1 MAIDFYEL
9 GRKTGAKTAE
19 GQKSNFEALTGG
31 LTNTIDDMIKASQL
45 KTATLQAA
53 MPQGIPIDKV
63 PEELRA
69 KATAFLTENKKA
81 YTDASKV
88 IASGINPQSQRYRD
102 AIETINGVNTKF
114 ENLSTSLEGV
124 ALKRKAALDDPNGY
138 SPSTSKEDR
147 LTWGNLSNGDL
158 YSGMTFNDDGT
169 VNYTNSQG
177 ESKSFADF
185 NVTPQSFEGQN
196 TFLALNDKFTNAKYS
211 GKSDQWSMHAG
222 EAEVTVNALFQKL
235 KPAGQK
241 DMMMGDIGYL
251 EKVTGFKSGTDGYE
265 NAINGILENPND
277 AIAGYKQHM
286 LQTLENNYNAQK
298 GPKSKNNVSESNPY
312 GIPKD
317 GLKLGAPM
325 ANGYRMKVRKDVVEG
340 YINDIKAGRKFEFKN
355 NKYTFVDGQWIENEG
370 GIFRPGE
377 EAPEKI
383 IGSTQE
389 LTDNVF
395 ENGGKYFDGLVTE
408 VEIDPNTGKEKEAE
422 IQQVPG
428 TQSSFSPKINMSFID
443 QDDGD
448 VAAGLQDMMPSAFS
462 SNNPNGYKF
471 SNLKDIGAPWS
482 DPTVDAIGLYDDDGD
497 IVRYPEGH
505 PREGEKVIIYTGG
518 DKERRMKAIADID
531 DVLNTRQFKIK
542 GFGGGGQS
550 SKANDLINKYSN
562 S

>member
-53 MPQGIPIDKV
+53 MPQGIAIDKV

-196 TFLALNDKFTNAKYS
+196 TFLALNDKFTSAKYS

-251 EKVTGFKSGTDGYE
+251 EKVTGFKSGTDEYE

-298 GPKSKNNVSESNPY
+298 GPKAKSGAGGS
-312 GIPKD
+312 GD
-317 GLKLGAPM
+317 G
-325 ANGYRMKVRKDVVEG
+325 
-340 YINDIKAGRKFEFKN
+340 KFGGW
-355 NKYTFVDGQWIENEG
+355 GQQY
-370 GIFRPGE
+370 P
-377 EAPEKI
+377 
-383 IGSTQE
+383 
-389 LTDNVF
+389 
-395 ENGGKYFDGLVTE
+395 VTKGTE
-408 VEIDPNTGKEKEAE
+408 NTGVKKVHH
-422 IQQVPG
+422 I
-428 TQSSFSPKINMSFID
+428 TMSQRRD
-443 QDDGD
+443 KLDN
-448 VAAGLQDMMPSAFS
+448 LQ
-462 SNNPNGYKF
+462 
-471 SNLKDIGAPWS
+471 
-482 DPTVDAIGLYDDDGD
+482 
-497 IVRYPEGH
+497 
-505 PREGEKVIIYTGG
+505 
-518 DKERRMKAIADID
+518 
-531 DVLNTRQFKIK
+531 
-542 GFGGGGQS
+542 GFGGEHGIYEWDPVKKMYKNTLNDKFMSIKDVAELEGLVKPGERAEEVFGDNFEQNKKNKENADQGFATITMLEVDEDDDAAKNLNS
-550 SKANDLINKYSN
+550 HFGLNKKSKYMFAPFSYGPGMGTTKYGMDGVMSPDAYFTDDILLYDPKTNEPYREDGEIVRFKTGENANDEDLQKINKILKGFVQKQAPTTKYDPN
-562 S
+562 K

>member
-53 MPQGIPIDKV
+53 MPQGIAIDKV

-158 YSGMTFNDDGT
+158 YSGMTFNSDGT

-196 TFLALNDKFTNAKYS
+196 TFLALNDKFTSAKYS

-241 DMMMGDIGYL
+241 DMMMGDISYL
-251 EKVTGFKSGTDGYE
+251 EKVTGFKSGTDEYE

-286 LQTLENNYNAQK
+286 LKTLENNYNKQK
-298 GPKSKNNVSESNPY
+298 GPKAKEGDKATGGFTGSQLPGQGYVSGETKAENRLKIDNRSTYGDYDGYYGNYTYRPETDDYTIGEGDDMEILTPFEVSKREGVARPNETAKAFNQVSAPKVLFGTDETFFQQTEEEFITKLEQNYDMSNYIVGEAPD
-312 GIPKD
+312 GILP
-317 GLKLGAPM
+317 
-325 ANGYRMKVRKDVVEG
+325 
-340 YINDIKAGRKFEFKN
+340 
-355 NKYTFVDGQWIENEG
+355 
-370 GIFRPGE
+370 GIF
-377 EAPEKI
+377 
-383 IGSTQE
+383 T
-389 LTDNVF
+389 
-395 ENGGKYFDGLVTE
+395 
-408 VEIDPNTGKEKEAE
+408 
-422 IQQVPG
+422 
-428 TQSSFSPKINMSFID
+428 
-443 QDDGD
+443 
-448 VAAGLQDMMPSAFS
+448 
-462 SNNPNGYKF
+462 
-471 SNLKDIGAPWS
+471 
-482 DPTVDAIGLYDDDGD
+482 
-497 IVRYPEGH
+497 
-505 PREGEKVIIYTGG
+505 
-518 DKERRMKAIADID
+518 D
-531 DVLNTRQFKIK
+531 DVYERVTISDADGKPIFTFRTNIDNPAKRVAEAKRFKKWLDKNKIK
-542 GFGGGGQS
+542 PKSTMPLPVQ
-550 SKANDLINKYSN
+550 
-562 S
+562 

>member
-9 GRKTGAKTAE
+9 GKKTGAKTAE

-124 ALKRKAALDDPNGY
+124 ALKRKAALDDPDGY

-158 YSGMTFNDDGT
+158 YSGMTFNSDGT
-169 VNYTNSQG
+169 VNYTNSKG

-196 TFLALNDKFTNAKYS
+196 TFLALNDKFTSAKYS

-222 EAEVTVNALFQKL
+222 EAEVTINALFQKL

-241 DMMMGDIGYL
+241 DMMMGDIDYL
-251 EKVTGFKSGTDGYE
+251 EKVTGFKSGTDEYE

-286 LQTLENNYNAQK
+286 LKTLENNYNNQK
-298 GPKSKNNVSESNPY
+298 GPKGKKGDKGTDGFTGSQLPGQGYVSGETKAENRLKIDNRATYGDYDGYYGNYTYRPETDDYTIGEGDDMEVLTPFEVSKREGIARSNETAKTFKQVSAPKILFGTDESFFQQTEEEF
-312 GIPKD
+312 IT
-317 GLKLGAPM
+317 KLEQNYDMSNYIVGEAP
-325 ANGYRMKVRKDVVEG
+325 DS
-340 YINDIKAGRKFEFKN
+340 ILP
-355 NKYTFVDGQWIENEG
+355 
-370 GIFRPGE
+370 GIF
-377 EAPEKI
+377 
-383 IGSTQE
+383 
-389 LTDNVF
+389 TDDVY
-395 ENGGKYFDGLVTE
+395 ERVTISDADGKPLFTFRT
-408 VEIDPNTGKEKEAE
+408 EIDNPAKRVAEAKRFKKWLDDNN
-422 IQQVPG
+422 IKPKSTMPLPG
-428 TQSSFSPKINMSFID
+428 Q
-443 QDDGD
+443 
-448 VAAGLQDMMPSAFS
+448 
-462 SNNPNGYKF
+462 
-471 SNLKDIGAPWS
+471 
-482 DPTVDAIGLYDDDGD
+482 
-497 IVRYPEGH
+497 
-505 PREGEKVIIYTGG
+505 
-518 DKERRMKAIADID
+518 
-531 DVLNTRQFKIK
+531 
-542 GFGGGGQS
+542 
-550 SKANDLINKYSN
+550 
-562 S
+562 

>member
-53 MPQGIPIDKV
+53 MPQGIAIDKV

-196 TFLALNDKFTNAKYS
+196 TFLALNDKFTSAKYS

-241 DMMMGDIGYL
+241 DMMMGDISYL
-251 EKVTGFKSGTDGYE
+251 EKVTGFKSGTDEYE

-286 LQTLENNYNAQK
+286 LKTLENNYNKQK
-298 GPKSKNNVSESNPY
+298 GPKAKEGDKATGGFTGSQLPGQGYVSGETKAENRLKIDNRSTYGDYDGYYGNYTYRPETDDYTIGEGDDMEILTPFEVSKREGVARPNETAKAFNQVSA
-312 GIPKD
+312 PKD
-317 GLKLGAPM
+317 LFGTDETFFQQTEEEFITKLEQNYDMSNYIVGEAP
-325 ANGYRMKVRKDVVEG
+325 
-340 YINDIKAGRKFEFKN
+340 
-355 NKYTFVDGQWIENEG
+355 DGILP
-370 GIFRPGE
+370 GIF
-377 EAPEKI
+377 
-383 IGSTQE
+383 T
-389 LTDNVF
+389 
-395 ENGGKYFDGLVTE
+395 
-408 VEIDPNTGKEKEAE
+408 
-422 IQQVPG
+422 
-428 TQSSFSPKINMSFID
+428 
-443 QDDGD
+443 
-448 VAAGLQDMMPSAFS
+448 
-462 SNNPNGYKF
+462 
-471 SNLKDIGAPWS
+471 
-482 DPTVDAIGLYDDDGD
+482 
-497 IVRYPEGH
+497 
-505 PREGEKVIIYTGG
+505 
-518 DKERRMKAIADID
+518 D
-531 DVLNTRQFKIK
+531 DVYERVTISDADGKPIFTFRTNIDNPAKRVAEAKRFKKWLDKNKIK
-542 GFGGGGQS
+542 PKSTMPLPVQ
-550 SKANDLINKYSN
+550 
-562 S
+562 

>member
-124 ALKRKAALDDPNGY
+124 ALKRKAALDDPDGY

-158 YSGMTFNDDGT
+158 YSGMTFNSDGT
-169 VNYTNSQG
+169 VNYTNSKG

-196 TFLALNDKFTNAKYS
+196 TFLALNDKFTSAKYS

-222 EAEVTVNALFQKL
+222 EAEVTINALFQKL

-241 DMMMGDIGYL
+241 DMMMGDIDYL
-251 EKVTGFKSGTDGYE
+251 EKVTGFKSGTDEYE

-286 LQTLENNYNAQK
+286 LKTLENNYNNQK
-298 GPKSKNNVSESNPY
+298 GPKGKKGDKGTDGFTGSQLPGQGYVSGETKAENRLKIDNRATYGDYDGYYGNYTYRPETDDYTIGEGDDMEVLTPFEVSKREGIARSNETAKTFKQVSAPKILFGTDESFFQQTEEEF
-312 GIPKD
+312 IT
-317 GLKLGAPM
+317 KLEQNYDMSNYIVGEAP
-325 ANGYRMKVRKDVVEG
+325 DS
-340 YINDIKAGRKFEFKN
+340 ILP
-355 NKYTFVDGQWIENEG
+355 
-370 GIFRPGE
+370 GIF
-377 EAPEKI
+377 
-383 IGSTQE
+383 
-389 LTDNVF
+389 TDDVY
-395 ENGGKYFDGLVTE
+395 ERVTISDADGKPLFTFRT
-408 VEIDPNTGKEKEAE
+408 EIDNPAKRVAEAKRFKKWLDDNN
-422 IQQVPG
+422 IKPKSTMPLPG
-428 TQSSFSPKINMSFID
+428 Q
-443 QDDGD
+443 
-448 VAAGLQDMMPSAFS
+448 
-462 SNNPNGYKF
+462 
-471 SNLKDIGAPWS
+471 
-482 DPTVDAIGLYDDDGD
+482 
-497 IVRYPEGH
+497 
-505 PREGEKVIIYTGG
+505 
-518 DKERRMKAIADID
+518 
-531 DVLNTRQFKIK
+531 
-542 GFGGGGQS
+542 
-550 SKANDLINKYSN
+550 
-562 S
+562 

>member
-19 GQKSNFEALTGG
+19 GQQSNFEALTGG
-31 LTNTIDDMIKASQL
+31 LTSTIDDMIKASQL

-53 MPQGIPIDKV
+53 MPQGIAIDKV

-158 YSGMTFNDDGT
+158 YSGMTFNSDGT

-196 TFLALNDKFTNAKYS
+196 TFLALNDKFTSAKYS

-222 EAEVTVNALFQKL
+222 EAETTVNALFQKL

-251 EKVTGFKSGTDGYE
+251 EKVTGFKSGTDEYE

-286 LQTLENNYNAQK
+286 LQTLENNYNNQK
-298 GPKSKNNVSESNPY
+298 GPKSK
-312 GIPKD
+312 KD
-317 GLKLGAPM
+317 GKETGGFVRRPMPGIGSVPGEVFDQNRLKIDNRATYGDFEGLYGTYK
-325 ANGYRMKVRKDVVEG
+325 YRPEYEGRKDVYITGEG
-340 YINDIKAGRKFEFKN
+340 DNIEVLTPFEVSKREGVARPNETEEIFGQVSAPKILFGTDESFFKGN
-355 NKYTFVDGQWIENEG
+355 EEDFVADFKENYDMSNYVVDNARSTLGVFDSAYEAITIYDKNGNELETFRTN
-370 GIFRPGE
+370 
-377 EAPEKI
+377 
-383 IGSTQE
+383 
-389 LTDNVF
+389 
-395 ENGGKYFDGLVTE
+395 
-408 VEIDPNTGKEKEAE
+408 IDKTSKRIAEAE
-422 IQQVPG
+422 R
-428 TQSSFSPKINMSFID
+428 FKKW
-443 QDDGD
+443 
-448 VAAGLQDMMPSAFS
+448 L
-462 SNNPNGYKF
+462 
-471 SNLKDIGAPWS
+471 
-482 DPTVDAIGLYDDDGD
+482 
-497 IVRYPEGH
+497 
-505 PREGEKVIIYTGG
+505 
-518 DKERRMKAIADID
+518 DK
-531 DVLNTRQFKIK
+531 NKIK
-542 GFGGGGQS
+542 PKSTMPLPKQ
-550 SKANDLINKYSN
+550 
-562 S
+562 